1 MSNDPGELNSAA
13 QPADLPEIE
22 EQKAETLS
30 RKPKVRR
37 EIEAVDFER
46 PLRPTLTRL
55 ALPVMFSNILTSLVG
70 YVDFYMIQSLGKD
83 AHAALSISRSGIF
96 FVNSVFMGA
105 SIGAAAYVARTLGA
119 GNKEKSR
126 LYAAQAVM
134 TAIYI
139 SFPIMLLGYAI
150 GPRLFIW
157 LGASGPAADYGWD
170 YISIIFLGMSVFGM
184 RFVTN
189 AIFNALGQTSIP
201 MYLNVFFNL
210 ANYFGNLLLIPIW
223 GVMGC
228 AMSTIIT
235 CLLAELAAVA
245 ILWGRGWAAFA
256 LSAFKGAE
264 QAIRNMMKLG
274 APTIAQVVCR
284 TGSMMLLF
292 KIISLTPNAT
302 AGAATLGLGIL
313 CEGIS
318 FMPGLAIMV
327 ATGAL
332 VGQALG
338 AKRLDKA
345 AETYFEARRLTLII
359 MTTLG
364 ALFFVF
370 AEQFVTFFS
379 KDPDVIREGV
389 LYLRIN
395 AFAQPLMAITFAGVG
410 CLRGAGDTKYPF
422 LMTLIANYA
431 VRLPLAY
438 LLAVTFNLGLLGIWL
453 SMLASNFVETSLIVH
468 RVNRRKWLE
477 IILPY

>member
-1 MSNDPGELNSAA
+1 MKARKFDPGGTS
-13 QPADLPEIE
+13 ADLGLPDAVPPKLPGGKLRSSLKRE
-22 EQKAETLS
+22 LS
-30 RKPKVRR
+30 
-37 EIEAVDFER
+37 AVDFEK
-46 PLRPTLTRL
+46 PLRATLTHL

-119 GNKEKSR
+119 GDKGKSR

-134 TAIYI
+134 TVIYL
-139 SFPIMLLGYAI
+139 SFPIMLLGFAI

-157 LGASGPAADYGWD
+157 LGADGAAAAYGWD

-201 MYLNVFFNL
+201 MYLNILFNV
-210 ANYFGNLLLIPIW
+210 ANFAGNLLLIPIW

-235 CLLAELAAVA
+235 CFIAEAVA
-245 ILWGRGWAAFA
+245 VTILWKQGWAAFA
-256 LSAFKGAE
+256 VSAFKGAE

-274 APTIAQVVCR
+274 APTIAQVISR

-338 AKRLDKA
+338 AKRPDKA
-345 AETYFEARRLTLII
+345 GETYFEARRLTLII

-364 ALFFVF
+364 ALFFIF

-389 LYLRIN
+389 RYLRIN

-410 CLRGAGDTKYPF
+410 CLRGAGDTQYPF
-422 LMTLIANYA
+422 FMTLIANYA

-438 LLAVTFNLGLLGIWL
+438 FLAVPMDLGLLGIWL
-453 SMLASNFVETSLIVH
+453 SMLASNFVEATLIAN
-468 RVNRRKWLE
+468 RVNKRKWLE